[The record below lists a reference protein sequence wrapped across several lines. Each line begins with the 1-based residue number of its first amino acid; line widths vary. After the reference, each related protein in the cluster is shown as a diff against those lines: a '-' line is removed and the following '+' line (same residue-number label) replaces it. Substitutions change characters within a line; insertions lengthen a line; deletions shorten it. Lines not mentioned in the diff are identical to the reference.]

1 MIFRPQ
7 KVLFFMKENPIVTV
21 LEPTVQGLATP
32 KSAFMMPNIAPKSLL
47 YATAQR

>member
-1 MIFRPQ
+1 
-7 KVLFFMKENPIVTV
+7 MKEKPTVTV

-32 KSAFMMPNIAPKSLL
+32 KNAFMIANIAPKSLL